1 MAEKEPKQE
10 QTPEKAQKH
19 FLQRAAELL
28 RTEIPFRHKAESVV
42 ILPKRA
48 VCFHEALTF
57 SAPADFSPESKKRDL
72 LVFSGEKS
80 GVQLTAMRLPFSRP
94 LHGVTAADLQISF
107 RKLVPPM
114 LLPEIRYGY
123 LRHSPTLTAS
133 WVHPPA
139 KQKLKRGN
147 VNVTLEKGEEK
158 TVLHLIQ
165 VRQTAFLLLFRHMTA
180 ENGAMVNAMI
190 YSISVDPEKLNQ

>member
-1 MAEKEPKQE
+1 MAEKNPKQE
-10 QTPEKAQKH
+10 KRFFE
-19 FLQRAAELL
+19 RAAELL
-28 RTEIPFRHKAESVV
+28 RTEIPLRRKAESVV

-57 SAPADFSPESKKRDL
+57 SIPADFRLENRKRDL
-72 LVFSGEKS
+72 LVFSGERS

-107 RKLVPPM
+107 RKPVPPT